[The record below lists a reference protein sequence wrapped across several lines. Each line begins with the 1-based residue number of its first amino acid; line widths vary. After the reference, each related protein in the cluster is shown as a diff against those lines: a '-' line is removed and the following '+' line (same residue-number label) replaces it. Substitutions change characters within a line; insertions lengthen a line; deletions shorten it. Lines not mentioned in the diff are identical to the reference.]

1 MSTFAPSTGKIEP
14 GGLWWVFQE
23 LTSHLGVFWE
33 LASHLAGVL
42 GTNQPSG
49 GCFGNEPAIW
59 RAF

>member
-49 GCFGNEPAIW
+49 GCFGN
-59 RAF
+59 